1 MQYIRSTPRM
11 EAPPNTLD
19 DLVPVLL
26 AAAIRP
32 AVQEAIADVL
42 PEQVRRALAPPY
54 YTKKAF
60 MELTGLSARKV
71 EYMKER
77 REIDFCK
84 VGRLV
89 VFPREAVH
97 AYLDAGLVPA
107 RPKTTA
113 SP

>member
-1 MQYIRSTPRM
+1 M
-11 EAPPNTLD
+11 EAPNTLD
-19 DLVPVLL
+19 ELVPMLL
-26 AAAIRP
+26 AQAIRP
-32 AVQEAIADVL
+32 AVQEVLAEVL

-54 YTKKAF
+54 YTKADLMK
-60 MELTGLSARKV
+60 LLSVSARKV

-107 RPKTTA
+107 SRGKTT
-113 SP
+113 